1 MSNLDNVFNVAE
13 TPTASSIV
21 IPEDDLNPLETV
33 GEEAELDSAYVRK
46 NQIEFI
52 EISKA
57 AVNTAMRIA
66 SESEAPRAIETLA
79 IMLKTA
85 SEMNRQLVQQHK
97 DKAEVKQMKGGKG
110 QAVIA
115 NGGTTNNIIMSGSLA
130 DITKMLR
137 DAENAKS
144 AQNMII
150 EG

>member
-1 MSNLDNVFNVAE
+1 MSNLDNVFNVE
-13 TPTASSIV
+13 S
-21 IPEDDLNPLETV
+21 IPESNSIMIPDDEINPLTDK

-137 DAENAKS
+137 EAEVVKN
-144 AQNMII
+144 NII

>member
-1 MSNLDNVFNVAE
+1 MSNLDNVFNVE
-13 TPTASSIV
+13 TIPESASIM
-21 IPEDDLNPLETV
+21 IPEDEINPLTDK

-97 DKAEVKQMKGGKG
+97 DKAEVKQMKSGKG
-110 QAVIA
+110 VPALA

-137 DAENAKS
+137 DAEAAK
-144 AQNMII
+144 NNII